1 MDVIKQVHCI
11 PLEWRLEFIFMKI
24 AAKRRKSTTEG
35 VTFRLPSDNLE
46 QLCKE
51 AETRQISVNTLVNQI
66 INEHLDWHL
75 YAAQAK
81 LYYVPKPFIMR
92 ILDKFTEQQL
102 SELAGVSA
110 RKDFVDIGLLL
121 RGEFTISSFLNILE
135 NWSRISDI
143 PYRSEEVEGMQKII
157 IEHNMGSKYSYLF
170 KEIYRHLLEKAF
182 ETKTQIE
189 ITDNTIVLT
198 FDREA
203 RPLEKET
210 EC

>member
-1 MDVIKQVHCI
+1 
-11 PLEWRLEFIFMKI
+11 MKT
-24 AAKRRKSTTEG
+24 AAKRRKSATEG

-81 LYYVPKPFIMR
+81 LYYVPKPFISR
-92 ILDKFTEQQL
+92 VLEKFSEQQL
-102 SELAGVSA
+102 ANLAEASA
-110 RKDFVDIGLLL
+110 KKDFVDIGLLL
-121 RGEFTISSFLNILE
+121 RGEFTISSFLSILE

-143 PYRSEEVEGMQKII
+143 PYRTEENETTRKII

-170 KEIYRHLLEKAF
+170 KEIYRRLLENSF
-182 ETKTQIE
+182 ETKTQFD

-198 FDREA
+198 LDKEA

>member
-1 MDVIKQVHCI
+1 
-11 PLEWRLEFIFMKI
+11 MKT
-24 AAKRRKSTTEG
+24 ATKRRKSATEG
-35 VTFRLPSDNLE
+35 VTFRLPSDNLD

-81 LYYVPKPFIMR
+81 LYYVPKPFISR
-92 ILDKFTEQQL
+92 VLEKFTEQQL
-102 SELAGVSA
+102 ADLAEASA
-110 RKDFVDIGLLL
+110 KKDFVDIGLLL
-121 RGEFTISSFLNILE
+121 RGEFTISSFLSILE

-143 PYRSEEVEGMQKII
+143 PYRTEENETTQKII

-170 KEIYRHLLEKAF
+170 KEIYRRLLENAF
-182 ETKTQIE
+182 ETKTQFDT
-189 ITDNTIVLT
+189 TDNTIVLT
-198 FDREA
+198 LDKEA

>member
-1 MDVIKQVHCI
+1 
-11 PLEWRLEFIFMKI
+11 MK
-24 AAKRRKSTTEG
+24 ATTKRRKSTTEG
-35 VTFRLPSDNLE
+35 ITFRLPSDNLE

-81 LYYVPKPFIMR
+81 LYYVPKPFITR
-92 ILDKFTEQQL
+92 ILDGFSQEQL
-102 SELAGVSA
+102 SNLAEASA
-110 RKDFVDIGLLL
+110 KKDFVDIGLLL
-121 RGEFTISSFLNILE
+121 RGEFTISSFLSILE

-143 PYRSEEVEGMQKII
+143 PYRAEESEDMQKII

-170 KEIYRHLLEKAF
+170 KEIYRHLLENAF
-182 ETKTQIE
+182 ETKTQFDT
-189 ITDNTIVLT
+189 TDNTIVLT
-198 FDREA
+198 FNKEA
-203 RPLEKET
+203 RPLEKEP

>member
-1 MDVIKQVHCI
+1 
-11 PLEWRLEFIFMKI
+11 MKTTT
-24 AAKRRKSTTEG
+24 KRKKSVTEG

-81 LYYVPKPFIMR
+81 LYYVPKPFISR
-92 ILDKFTEQQL
+92 ILEKFTEQQL
-102 SELAGVSA
+102 ADLAEASA
-110 RKDFVDIGLLL
+110 KKDFVDIGLLL

-143 PYRSEEVEGMQKII
+143 PYRTEENGTTQKII
-157 IEHNMGSKYSYLF
+157 IEHNMGPKYSYLF
-170 KEIYRHLLEKAF
+170 KEIYRRLLENAF
-182 ETKTQIE
+182 ETKTKFD

-198 FDREA
+198 FNNEV
-203 RPLEKET
+203 RPLEKEA

>member
-1 MDVIKQVHCI
+1 
-11 PLEWRLEFIFMKI
+11 MKTTS
-24 AAKRRKSTTEG
+24 KRRKSATEG

-51 AETRQISVNTLVNQI
+51 ADTRQISVNTLVNQI

-81 LYYVPKPFIMR
+81 LYYVPKPFISR
-92 ILDKFTEQQL
+92 VLERFTEQQL
-102 SELAGVSA
+102 AGLAEASA
-110 RKDFVDIGLLL
+110 KKDFVDIGLLL
-121 RGEFTISSFLNILE
+121 RGEFTISSFLSILE

-143 PYRSEEVEGMQKII
+143 PYRTEESETTQKII

-170 KEIYRHLLEKAF
+170 KEIYRHLLENSF
-182 ETKTQIE
+182 EIKTQFDT
-189 ITDNTIVLT
+189 TDNTIVLT
-198 FDREA
+198 FDKEA

>member
-1 MDVIKQVHCI
+1 
-11 PLEWRLEFIFMKI
+11 MKT
-24 AAKRRKSTTEG
+24 ATKRRKSATEG

-81 LYYVPKPFIMR
+81 LYYVPKPFISR
-92 ILDKFTEQQL
+92 VLEKFTEQQL
-102 SELAGVSA
+102 AELAEASA
-110 RKDFVDIGLLL
+110 KKDFVDIGLLL
-121 RGEFTISSFLNILE
+121 RGEFTISSFLSILE

-143 PYRSEEVEGMQKII
+143 PYRTEETRTTQKII

-170 KEIYRHLLEKAF
+170 KEIYRRLLENSF
-182 ETKTQIE
+182 ETKTQFD
-189 ITDNTIVLT
+189 ITDNTIVLAL
-198 FDREA
+198 DKEA

>member
-1 MDVIKQVHCI
+1 
-11 PLEWRLEFIFMKI
+11 MKT
-24 AAKRRKSTTEG
+24 ATKRRKSATEG

-81 LYYVPKPFIMR
+81 LYYVPKPFISR
-92 ILDKFTEQQL
+92 VLEKFTEQQL
-102 SELAGVSA
+102 AELAEASA
-110 RKDFVDIGLLL
+110 KKDFVDIGLLL
-121 RGEFTISSFLNILE
+121 RGEFTISSFLSILE

-143 PYRSEEVEGMQKII
+143 PYRTEETETTQKII
-157 IEHNMGSKYSYLF
+157 IEHNMGPKYSYLF
-170 KEIYRHLLEKAF
+170 KEIYRRLLENSF
-182 ETKTQIE
+182 ETKTQFD

-198 FDREA
+198 LDKEA

>member
-1 MDVIKQVHCI
+1 
-11 PLEWRLEFIFMKI
+11 MKT
-24 AAKRRKSTTEG
+24 ATKRRKSATEG

-66 INEHLDWHL
+66 VNEHLDWHL

-81 LYYVPKPFIMR
+81 LYYVPKPFISR
-92 ILDKFTEQQL
+92 ILERFTEQQL
-102 SELAGVSA
+102 SELAEASA
-110 RKDFVDIGLLL
+110 KKDFVDIGLLL
-121 RGEFTISSFLNILE
+121 RGEFTMSSFLSILE

-143 PYRSEEVEGMQKII
+143 PYRTEEIENTQKII

-170 KEIYRHLLEKAF
+170 KEIYRLLLENSFEIKAKF
-182 ETKTQIE
+182 D
-189 ITDNTIVLT
+189 ITDNTIVLA
-198 FDREA
+198 FDQEA

>member
-1 MDVIKQVHCI
+1 
-11 PLEWRLEFIFMKI
+11 MKTTS
-24 AAKRRKSTTEG
+24 KRRKSATEG

-51 AETRQISVNTLVNQI
+51 ADTRQISVNTLVNQI

-81 LYYVPKPFIMR
+81 LYYVPKPFISR
-92 ILDKFTEQQL
+92 VLERFTEQQL
-102 SELAGVSA
+102 AGLAEASA
-110 RKDFVDIGLLL
+110 KKDFVDIGLLL
-121 RGEFTISSFLNILE
+121 RGEFTISSFLSILE

-143 PYRSEEVEGMQKII
+143 PYRTEESETTQKII

-170 KEIYRHLLEKAF
+170 KEIYRHLLENSF
-182 ETKTQIE
+182 EIKTQFDT
-189 ITDNTIVLT
+189 TDNTIVLT
-198 FDREA
+198 LDKEA

>member
-1 MDVIKQVHCI
+1 M
-11 PLEWRLEFIFMKI
+11 
-24 AAKRRKSTTEG
+24 TEG
-35 VTFRLPSDNLE
+35 VTFRLPSENME

-51 AETRQISVNTLVNQI
+51 AEARQISVNTLVNQI

-81 LYYVPKPFIMR
+81 LYYVPKPFISR
-92 ILDKFTEQQL
+92 ILENFTEQQL
-102 SELAGVSA
+102 ADLAETSA
-110 RKDFVDIGLLL
+110 NKDFVDIGLLL

-143 PYRSEEVEGMQKII
+143 PYRAEENETTQKII

-170 KEIYRHLLEKAF
+170 KEIYRRLLENAF
-182 ETKTQIE
+182 ETKTKFD

-198 FDREA
+198 FDKEV

>member
-1 MDVIKQVHCI
+1 
-11 PLEWRLEFIFMKI
+11 MKRTS
-24 AAKRRKSTTEG
+24 KRRKSATEG

-51 AETRQISVNTLVNQI
+51 ADTRQISVNTLVNQI

-81 LYYVPKPFIMR
+81 LYYVPKPFISR
-92 ILDKFTEQQL
+92 VLERFTEQQL
-102 SELAGVSA
+102 AGLAEASA
-110 RKDFVDIGLLL
+110 KKDFVDIGLLL
-121 RGEFTISSFLNILE
+121 RGEFTISSFLSILE

-143 PYRSEEVEGMQKII
+143 PYRTEENETTQKII

-170 KEIYRHLLEKAF
+170 KEIYRHLLENSF
-182 ETKTQIE
+182 EIKTQFDT
-189 ITDNTIVLT
+189 TDNTIVLT
-198 FDREA
+198 FDKEA

>member
-1 MDVIKQVHCI
+1 
-11 PLEWRLEFIFMKI
+11 MKT
-24 AAKRRKSTTEG
+24 ATKRRKSATEG

-66 INEHLDWHL
+66 VNEHLDWHL

-81 LYYVPKPFIMR
+81 LYYVPKPFISR
-92 ILDKFTEQQL
+92 ILERFTEQQL
-102 SELAGVSA
+102 NDIAEASA
-110 RKDFVDIGLLL
+110 KKDFVDIGLLL
-121 RGEFTISSFLNILE
+121 RGEFTISSFLSILE

-143 PYRSEEVEGMQKII
+143 PYRAEEIDNTQKII

-170 KEIYRHLLEKAF
+170 KEIYRRLLENVF
-182 ETKTQIE
+182 ETRVQFD

-198 FDREA
+198 FDKEA

>member
-1 MDVIKQVHCI
+1 
-11 PLEWRLEFIFMKI
+11 MKT
-24 AAKRRKSTTEG
+24 ATKRRKSATEG

-66 INEHLDWHL
+66 VNEHLDWHL

-81 LYYVPKPFIMR
+81 LYYVPKPFVSR
-92 ILDKFTEQQL
+92 ILERFTEQQL
-102 SELAGVSA
+102 SELAEASA
-110 RKDFVDIGLLL
+110 KKDFVDIGLLL
-121 RGEFTISSFLNILE
+121 RGEFTMSSFISILE
-135 NWSRISDI
+135 NWSRVSDI
-143 PYRSEEVEGMQKII
+143 PYRAEEIENTQKII

-170 KEIYRHLLEKAF
+170 KEIYRLLLENSFEIKANF
-182 ETKTQIE
+182 D

-198 FDREA
+198 FDQEA
-203 RPLEKET
+203 RPLEKEA

>member
-1 MDVIKQVHCI
+1 
-11 PLEWRLEFIFMKI
+11 MKM
-24 AAKRRKSTTEG
+24 ATKRRKSATEG

-81 LYYVPKPFIMR
+81 LYYVPKPFISR
-92 ILDKFTEQQL
+92 VLEKFNEQQL
-102 SELAGVSA
+102 ADLAEASA
-110 RKDFVDIGLLL
+110 KKDFVDIGLLL
-121 RGEFTISSFLNILE
+121 RGEFTISSFLSILE

-143 PYRSEEVEGMQKII
+143 PYRTEENETTRKII

-170 KEIYRHLLEKAF
+170 KEIYRRLLEISF
-182 ETKTQIE
+182 ETKTQFN

-198 FDREA
+198 LDKEA

>member
-1 MDVIKQVHCI
+1 
-11 PLEWRLEFIFMKI
+11 MKT
-24 AAKRRKSTTEG
+24 ATKRRKSATEG

-81 LYYVPKPFIMR
+81 LYYVPKPFISR
-92 ILDKFTEQQL
+92 VLEKFTEQQL
-102 SELAGVSA
+102 AELADTSA
-110 RKDFVDIGLLL
+110 KKDFVDIGLLL
-121 RGEFTISSFLNILE
+121 RGEFTISSFLSILE

-143 PYRSEEVEGMQKII
+143 PYRTEENETNQKII

-170 KEIYRHLLEKAF
+170 KEIYRRLLENAF
-182 ETKTQIE
+182 ETKTQFDT
-189 ITDNTIVLT
+189 TDNTIVLT
-198 FDREA
+198 FDKEA

-210 EC
+210 KC

>member
-1 MDVIKQVHCI
+1 
-11 PLEWRLEFIFMKI
+11 MKT
-24 AAKRRKSTTEG
+24 ATKRRKSATEG

-66 INEHLDWHL
+66 VNEHLDWHL

-81 LYYVPKPFIMR
+81 LYYVPKPFISR
-92 ILDKFTEQQL
+92 VLEKFTEQQL
-102 SELAGVSA
+102 SELAEASA
-110 RKDFVDIGLLL
+110 KKDFVDIGLLL
-121 RGEFTISSFLNILE
+121 RGEFTMSSFLSILE

-143 PYRSEEVEGMQKII
+143 PYRAEEIENTQKII

-170 KEIYRHLLEKAF
+170 KEIYRLLLEDSFKTKADF
-182 ETKTQIE
+182 D

-198 FDREA
+198 FEQEDH
-203 RPLEKET
+203 PLEKET

>member
-1 MDVIKQVHCI
+1 
-11 PLEWRLEFIFMKI
+11 MKT
-24 AAKRRKSTTEG
+24 ATKRRKSATEG

-66 INEHLDWHL
+66 VNEHLDWHL

-81 LYYVPKPFIMR
+81 LYYVPKPFISR
-92 ILDKFTEQQL
+92 ILEKFTEQQL
-102 SELAGVSA
+102 SELAEASA
-110 RKDFVDIGLLL
+110 KKDFVDIGLLL
-121 RGEFTISSFLNILE
+121 RGEFTMSSFLSILE

-143 PYRSEEVEGMQKII
+143 PYRAEEIENTQKII

-170 KEIYRHLLEKAF
+170 KEIYRLLLENSFKTKADF
-182 ETKTQIE
+182 DT
-189 ITDNTIVLT
+189 TDNTIVLT
-198 FDREA
+198 FDQGA

>member
-1 MDVIKQVHCI
+1 
-11 PLEWRLEFIFMKI
+11 MKT
-24 AAKRRKSTTEG
+24 ATKRRKSATEG

-66 INEHLDWHL
+66 VNEHLDWHL

-81 LYYVPKPFIMR
+81 LYYVPKPFISR
-92 ILDKFTEQQL
+92 VLEKFTEQQL
-102 SELAGVSA
+102 SELAEASA
-110 RKDFVDIGLLL
+110 KKDFVDIGLLL
-121 RGEFTISSFLNILE
+121 RGEFTMSSFLSILE

-143 PYRSEEVEGMQKII
+143 PYRAEEIENTQKII

-170 KEIYRHLLEKAF
+170 KEIYRLLLENSF
-182 ETKTQIE
+182 ETKAKFD

-198 FDREA
+198 FDQGA

>member
-1 MDVIKQVHCI
+1 
-11 PLEWRLEFIFMKI
+11 MKT
-24 AAKRRKSTTEG
+24 ATKRRKSATEG

-66 INEHLDWHL
+66 VNEHLDWHL

-81 LYYVPKPFIMR
+81 LYYVPKPFVSR
-92 ILDKFTEQQL
+92 ILERFTEQQL
-102 SELAGVSA
+102 SELAEASA
-110 RKDFVDIGLLL
+110 KKDFVDIGLLL
-121 RGEFTISSFLNILE
+121 RGEFTMSSFISILE
-135 NWSRISDI
+135 NWSRVSDI
-143 PYRSEEVEGMQKII
+143 PYRAEEIENTQKII

-170 KEIYRHLLEKAF
+170 KEIYRLLLENSFEIKANF
-182 ETKTQIE
+182 D

-198 FDREA
+198 FDQEA

>member
-1 MDVIKQVHCI
+1 
-11 PLEWRLEFIFMKI
+11 MKT
-24 AAKRRKSTTEG
+24 ATKRRKSATEG

-66 INEHLDWHL
+66 VNEHLDWHL

-81 LYYVPKPFIMR
+81 LYYVPKPFISR
-92 ILDKFTEQQL
+92 ILERFTEQQL
-102 SELAGVSA
+102 SELAEASA
-110 RKDFVDIGLLL
+110 KKDFVDIGLLL
-121 RGEFTISSFLNILE
+121 RGEFTMSSFISILE
-135 NWSRISDI
+135 NWSRVSDI
-143 PYRSEEVEGMQKII
+143 PYRAEEIENTQKII

-170 KEIYRHLLEKAF
+170 KEIYRLLLENSFEIKAKF
-182 ETKTQIE
+182 D
-189 ITDNTIVLT
+189 ITDNTIVLA
-198 FDREA
+198 FDQEA

>member
-1 MDVIKQVHCI
+1 
-11 PLEWRLEFIFMKI
+11 MKT
-24 AAKRRKSTTEG
+24 ATKRRKSATEG

-66 INEHLDWHL
+66 VNEHLDWHL

-81 LYYVPKPFIMR
+81 LYYVPKPFISR
-92 ILDKFTEQQL
+92 VLEKFTEQQL
-102 SELAGVSA
+102 SDLAEASA
-110 RKDFVDIGLLL
+110 KKDFVDIGLLL
-121 RGEFTISSFLNILE
+121 RGEFTMSSFLSILE

-143 PYRSEEVEGMQKII
+143 PYRAEEIENTQKII

-170 KEIYRHLLEKAF
+170 KEIYRLLLENSFKTKADF
-182 ETKTQIE
+182 DT
-189 ITDNTIVLT
+189 TDNTIVLT
-198 FDREA
+198 FDQGA
-203 RPLEKET
+203 HPLEKET

>member
-1 MDVIKQVHCI
+1 
-11 PLEWRLEFIFMKI
+11 MKT
-24 AAKRRKSTTEG
+24 ATKRRKSATEG

-81 LYYVPKPFIMR
+81 LYYVPKPFISR
-92 ILDKFTEQQL
+92 VLEKFNEQQL
-102 SELAGVSA
+102 ADLAEASA
-110 RKDFVDIGLLL
+110 KKDFVDIGLLL
-121 RGEFTISSFLNILE
+121 RGEFTISSFLSILE

-143 PYRSEEVEGMQKII
+143 PYRTEENDTTQKII
-157 IEHNMGSKYSYLF
+157 IEHNMGPKYSYLF
-170 KEIYRHLLEKAF
+170 KEIYRRLLENSF
-182 ETKTQIE
+182 ETKTKFD

-198 FDREA
+198 FDKEA

>member
-1 MDVIKQVHCI
+1 
-11 PLEWRLEFIFMKI
+11 MKNTTR
-24 AAKRRKSTTEG
+24 RRKSVTEG
-35 VTFRLPSDNLE
+35 VTFRLPSENME

-81 LYYVPKPFIMR
+81 LYYVPKPLISR
-92 ILDKFTEQQL
+92 ILENFTEQQL
-102 SELAGVSA
+102 ADLAETSA
-110 RKDFVDIGLLL
+110 KKDFVDIGLLL

-143 PYRSEEVEGMQKII
+143 PYRAEEDERNQKII

-170 KEIYRHLLEKAF
+170 KEIYRRLLENAF
-182 ETKTQIE
+182 ETKTQFDT
-189 ITDNTIVLT
+189 TDNTIVLT
-198 FDREA
+198 LDKEA